1 MNLNGVVGPED
12 QSSFRNIM
20 ICCVTIGAIASAI
33 FHYFVNPLTN
43 DENRMNAALAAADE
57 ESERQGRVV
66 PLRRMSVMDW
76 FKEPQFYQ
84 VKRCDFCIMYGLLIK
99 FDFSGGRYL
108 HVH

>member
-12 QSSFRNIM
+12 QHSFRDIM
-20 ICCVTIGAIASAI
+20 ICCVAIGAFASAV
-33 FHYFVNPLTN
+33 FHYFVNPQNN
-43 DENRMNAALAAADE
+43 DENRMNAAVAAADE

-66 PLRRMSVMDW
+66 PLRRMTILDW

-84 VKRCDFCIMYGLLIK
+84 VTIFNFLLSVVELILK
-99 FDFSGGRYL
+99 SISGGWHL